1 MKKLLK
7 ITGISLLVALVAL
20 QLYRP
25 AKNVSEETPSTDI
38 VQTYG
43 VPADV
48 AATLQKACYDCHS
61 NNTHYPW
68 YSNIQPV
75 GMWLAHHVDEGKDEL
90 NFSEFGNYKPRRK
103 AKKMHEIVEEI
114 EEGEMPLESYTLIHG
129 EAKLTANEKQKLIE
143 WAKGLEQR
151 ITLEQPAQQ

>member
-1 MKKLLK
+1 MKKFLK
-7 ITGISLLVALVAL
+7 ITGITLLVVLVAL

-25 AKNVSEETPSTDI
+25 AKNVSAQTPAIDI
-38 VQTYG
+38 VQAYA

-48 AATLQKACYDCHS
+48 AAILHKACYDCHS
-61 NNTHYPW
+61 NNTTYPW

-75 GMWLAHHVDEGKDEL
+75 GMWLAHHVEEGKDEL

-103 AKKMHEIVEEI
+103 LKKMKEIVEEV

-129 EAKLTANEKQKLIE
+129 EAKLTASEKQLLTE

-151 ITLEQPAQQ
+151 ITLEPAPQQ